1 MLCRLCCI
9 LHRRRPRARPAPPL
23 ASRLLCP
30 LAALPECCPPLRVRQ
45 YTSCSA
51 PQPSSTRHCGRR
63 RYLYLYILSTISV
76 HIEHLLGVVYHWEVR
91 SLEHA
96 ARPSPTPR
104 LLANPSLLR
113 RRSSRRWTQRCA
125 SSCRRWASPPAG
137 AALPPALS
145 AAGGLACARA
155 SHAPARGGLT
165 CGGLAAVCQLV
176 AWHAP
181 AHCCAMGCRGS
192 QRITYG
198 CRSPRTSGCPTGHP
212 AHARS
217 SGRPRVSCAAPLLRR
232 PSLTWVFARHARG
245 AASGAQRA
253 RLQGLT
259 GGRRA
264 PLAGL
269 CARCTSPARRA
280 WRRPWPG
287 SWTTR
292 AMPTWTRPSWCR
304 RRAPVTLCPH
314 PRASKTCA
322 LFWDQCHRRRPCSGM
337 VAAAGRLLLACPSAS
352 SS

>member
-1 MLCRLCCI
+1 MQHDHAQGPGCWQIPACCVAGRAGGGRSAARAAAGDG
-9 LHRRRPRARPAPPL
+9 LLRQPVRRCRRRCPQLVASHAP
-23 ASRLLCP
+23 
-30 LAALPECCPPLRVRQ
+30 
-45 YTSCSA
+45 
-51 PQPSSTRHCGRR
+51 G
-63 RYLYLYILSTISV
+63 
-76 HIEHLLGVVYHWEVR
+76 
-91 SLEHA
+91 
-96 ARPSPTPR
+96 
-104 LLANPSLLR
+104 
-113 RRSSRRWTQRCA
+113 
-125 SSCRRWASPPAG
+125 
-137 AALPPALS
+137 
-145 AAGGLACARA
+145 A

-192 QRITYG
+192 QRMRYG

-217 SGRPRVSCAAPLLRR
+217 SGRPRMSCAAPLLRR

-292 AMPTWTRPSWCR
+292 AMPTWTRPSWCL

-337 VAAAGRLLLACPSAS
+337 VAAAGRLLLACPSAPRPEGHHCEAMCR
-352 SS
+352 